1 VGTRRTRHSYNK
13 APLSRLLPRTTAPI
27 RMQLAGRRLAQT
39 FTSADGR
46 RVNDYTLSPDGRTLT
61 MQVKETSPPTVS
73 NYHVQTSLQTSFL
86 KEDGDGSAVRIR
98 ATPMALLW
106 KDAAGK
112 TWLSFNEP
120 IWITRRHSVANAD
133 PGVTKMAAAL
143 REMSR
148 KAAQNV
154 G

>member
-1 VGTRRTRHSYNK
+1 MQGSQTAGIDLPSK
-13 APLSRLLPRTTAPI
+13 AL
-27 RMQLAGRRLAQT
+27 
-39 FTSADGR
+39 
-46 RVNDYTLSPDGRTLT
+46 VW
-61 MQVKETSPPTVS
+61 E
-73 NYHVQTSLQTSFL
+73 
-86 KEDGDGSAVRIR
+86 
-98 ATPMALLW
+98 
-106 KDAAGK
+106 DAAGK

-148 KAAQNV
+148 KAAENV